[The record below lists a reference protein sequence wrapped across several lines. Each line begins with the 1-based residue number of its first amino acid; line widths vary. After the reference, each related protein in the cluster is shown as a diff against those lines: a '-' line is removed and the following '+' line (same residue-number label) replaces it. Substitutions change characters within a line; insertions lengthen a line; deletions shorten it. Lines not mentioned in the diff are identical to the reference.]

1 MAPLLNL
8 SFDESADCFIFEA
21 NDFDTS
27 DGVINVARQYL
38 EEFKAQPG
46 KNILIYRDN
55 PISDTMN
62 WSQIMTIPEHGSD
75 EFIEILKDRKIAG
88 IVQSKSR

>member
-27 DGVINVARQYL
+27 DGVISVARQYL

-46 KNILIYRDN
+46 KNILI
-55 PISDTMN
+55 
-62 WSQIMTIPEHGSD
+62 
-75 EFIEILKDRKIAG
+75 
-88 IVQSKSR
+88 